1 VRRLQNE
8 EDHSYLRVVAV
19 GGIGGGLHKKKI
31 AKGRKREVSGLVGSC
46 GIVAARRGVRCES

>member
-19 GGIGGGLHKKKI
+19 GGIGGGLHKKNLEGEKE
-31 AKGRKREVSGLVGSC
+31 KCRVY
-46 GIVAARRGVRCES
+46 